1 MSLLTEQMENINE
14 KLDSTC
20 AQFRA
25 ILDSNLDVKHK
36 NLDRN
41 IEHLQKRLQDE
52 CLKSKYFDP
61 SSFLGSMEK
70 LPKMMLKVICCR
82 ERTEDSDTILDLL
95 TSSILFAQQLTN
107 AGYNKNVKKKTEKEF
122 KECCIYLDPMD
133 DKVELLRK
141 IICGH
146 LFYSRC
152 VNKWFEDKETHKY
165 LICPM

>member
-1 MSLLTEQMENINE
+1 MCSIE
-14 KLDSTC
+14 
-20 AQFRA
+20 
-25 ILDSNLDVKHK
+25 SNVRFQPGHWAWKAWQNTK
-36 NLDRN
+36 CF
-41 IEHLQKRLQDE
+41 QKRLQE
-52 CLKSKYFDP
+52 EFLKSEYFDP

-165 LICPM
+165 LICPMWKDVDVFANVRDT